1 MGVESRPK
9 GSRIG
14 RYELRDRVGEGGM
27 GNVYRAVDTK
37 MGRTVAVKLSV
48 PSDGRQLT
56 EQLRERFL
64 REVLAISRIDH
75 PNVVK
80 VYDYGI
86 AKDGTPYLV
95 MEYLEGQ
102 DLARFLRESRQPLPV
117 ELVAD
122 IMLEVC
128 AALKACHELSV
139 VHRDL
144 KPANIFLARTES
156 GSGWQVKIVDFGVS
170 KAATDGELTE
180 HGQIIGTWQY
190 LSPEQVNGRA
200 EPASDQYATGVL
212 LYTCLTKRL
221 PYGGLKDTA
230 LLRAIDRGTFK
241 PPRAHRPDLPEALE
255 AIILRSM
262 HLSPSE
268 RFESVYA
275 LGKALWQF
283 ASPLGR
289 ENWKKFYVH
298 SPIPIAAHG
307 EISTR
312 IPAALVRSLAGYR
325 TAPEG
330 VHEGLPEPP
339 ALDDKTEIAHYDST
353 TAPRRG
359 SDLSEAPITST
370 DVDGPSLDLRSSTGS
385 SMRSTLPDGRVRV
398 APIDPDLLPED
409 GPREIPAGG
418 GGGPRQI
425 VAKAGALL
433 AVAVAGGL
441 AWAAHRPETHVLQP
455 PRSPLSVVGAGGQGV
470 TPIHAASPARSGAP
484 EVPPP
489 QISPIPARVETRL
502 AGGPSVPT
510 AEVEGAS
517 GAGGAPEQIAADP
530 PVAAKSATPRRRR
543 SRPRPEMEMTPD
555 GVPLLR

>member
-190 LSPEQVNGRA
+190 LSPEQVNGWA
-200 EPASDQYATGVL
+200 EPASDQYALGVL
-212 LYTCLTKRL
+212 LYVCLTKRL
-221 PYGGLKDTA
+221 PYGGLKDAA
-230 LLRAIDRGTFK
+230 LLRAIDRGAFK
-241 PPRAHRPDLPEALE
+241 NPRMHRPEIPEALE
-255 AIILRSM
+255 AIILRAM
-262 HLSPSE
+262 HVSPQA

-275 LGKALWQF
+275 LGKALWEF

-289 ENWKKFYVH
+289 ETWKKFYVH
-298 SPIPIAAHG
+298 SPFPMTAHREISEGIPI
-307 EISTR
+307 
-312 IPAALVRSLAGYR
+312 ALVRSLAGR
-325 TAPEG
+325 RADT
-330 VHEGLPEPP
+330 PP
-339 ALDDKTEIAHYDST
+339 VEDHTEVAHYESPTDASPEVADADRDAEPAESDFDSHT
-353 TAPRRG
+353 PTFSNP
-359 SDLSEAPITST
+359 
-370 DVDGPSLDLRSSTGS
+370 S
-385 SMRSTLPDGRVRV
+385 SMRPTL
-398 APIDPDLLPED
+398 IHLPKRTTADDRDTGVEEE
-409 GPREIPAGG
+409 PRGSNPKGAGG
-418 GGGPRQI
+418 GHRQLL
-425 VAKAGALL
+425 ARAGALL
-433 AVAVAGGL
+433 AVAVAGVL
-441 AWAAHRPETHVLQP
+441 AWAAHRPETHLIRPGMLSGPVDRVGGREP
-455 PRSPLSVVGAGGQGV
+455 PKAP
-470 TPIHAASPARSGAP
+470 ASPDTLGATQKVAGP
-484 EVPPP
+484 SAE
-489 QISPIPARVETRL
+489 ISPIPAHVKES
-502 AGGPSVPT
+502 PI
-510 AEVEGAS
+510 EVSPGADAPRAPVVS
-517 GAGGAPEQIAADP
+517 GAGGAPDKTGGAEPEANAA
-530 PVAAKSATPRRRR
+530 PRPKKRRPH
-543 SRPRPEMEMTPD
+543 PRPEVETTPD